1 MAMTPVVLCLSK
13 SGFKIARRIA
23 DILGAQLHGREGRVD
38 GADATFENTLDYVRV
53 LFAAGIPI
61 VGVCAAGILV
71 RGVAPMLV
79 DKFNEPPVVSVPD
92 DGSTVIPLLGGHRGA
107 NRLARQIAEGLKTH
121 AAVTTAGDVAMG
133 VALDEPP
140 SGIV

>member
-71 RGVAPMLV
+71 RG
-79 DKFNEPPVVSVPD
+79 
-92 DGSTVIPLLGGHRGA
+92 LLQCWWINSMSH
-107 NRLARQIAEGLKTH
+107 LLCLCQMMDQL
-121 AAVTTAGDVAMG
+121 
-133 VALDEPP
+133 
-140 SGIV
+140 